1 MWRPRPELAGHPDR
15 LRWNARYGGDYAPAF
30 RPHPLAA
37 RALRLVPAAG
47 PVLELAAGPSGGA
60 LLAAANGHPVTV
72 VDVSDTGLG
81 LLAAEAARRGVADRL
96 AVVHADLA
104 AWAAGPDRYALVLCT
119 NFWERAVFHAALGA
133 RGDPADVDRDK
144 RARAVDLP
152 DHRAALHRIDP
163 DEAPVDGR
171 HGGLQARENDAGLL
185 VERLGFLQDGR
196 AMEFTQSFYRGDIY
210 DFVAELSVSS

>member
-1 MWRPRPELAGHPDR
+1 MCSVSVYWLRMTPMTGRGTVSGMAAMVPRRAAANVGCMWRPRPELAGHPDR

-47 PVLELAAGPSGGA
+47 PVLELAAGPSGSA

-96 AVVHADLA
+96 ALVHADLA
-104 AWAAGPDRYALVLCT
+104 AWDAGPDRYALVLCT

-133 RGDPADVDRDK
+133 VADDGRARLGGADGRGPAAPARP
-144 RARAVDLP
+144 ARAVVP
-152 DHRAALHRIDP
+152 ATGGARVVAS
-163 DEAPVDGR
+163 GR
-171 HGGLQARENDAGLL
+171 L
-185 VERLGFLQDGR
+185 VRR
-196 AMEFTQSFYRGDIY
+196 C
-210 DFVAELSVSS
+210 

>member
-60 LLAAANGHPVTV
+60 LLAAASGHPVTV

-96 AVVHADLA
+96 ALVHADLA
-104 AWAAGPDRYALVLCT
+104 AWDAGPDRYALVLCT

-133 RGDPADVDRDK
+133 VADAGVLAWEALTDA
-144 RARAVDLP
+144 ARQHRPDLP
-152 DHRAALHRIDP
+152 AQWCLRPGEPASLLP
-163 DEAPVDGR
+163 DGLFDVVDQHDVPGQP
-171 HGGLQARENDAGLL
+171 GQQAVRRQLL
-185 VERLGFLQDGR
+185 ARR
-196 AMEFTQSFYRGDIY
+196 RGA
-210 DFVAELSVSS
+210 FN